1 MHQYSKSLAGVIGL
15 ALLLGVSATHAADL
29 AHRDR
34 YGSLP
39 APLTAESF
47 TAAVLARN
55 ASLRA
60 MRQALVA
67 AVSSIRPAGALPDPM
82 LSVSAAPRTFGST
95 TGTGEDIE
103 VSQALPWWGTLE
115 ARKEIARADA
125 EVARHDVQA
134 LRLRL
139 AATGRGVFADW
150 VFVHRALA
158 INAANQTVLAELRR
172 IASVRYATG
181 KAPQADVL
189 QAEVERTELAQQQLK
204 WQRKIAVVAARMNA
218 LLDRPP
224 TSPIPLPAALPAPA
238 HLPSEAAL
246 LQRALSHPQLKALE
260 AQERAARA
268 KAVLAGKQRYP
279 QFQVSAGYNS
289 MWSDPAMRPTVGLS
303 FTVPLDQGKY
313 RAEIDAAHAQARRAE
328 YDLESERATL
338 LADLSAA
345 YASTREAAQSLALYR
360 DDLVPLSRDALDV
373 ALSEYGSGRGG
384 FLEVLT
390 AEQHQLDTE
399 LGLARAQS
407 EYFDRWAEL
416 ERLSGSEPATQIESR
431 ISP

>member
-1 MHQYSKSLAGVIGL
+1 MRHHSKRLPSVVGL
-15 ALLLGVSATHAADL
+15 ALLLAVSATHAGDL

-150 VFVHRALA
+150 VFVQRALV

-407 EYFDRWAEL
+407 EYSDRWAEL